1 MIRRLFTSFLVLVL
15 MAGSSVFAASN
26 FTITSSTSGSSTKF
40 IVTRSGEGTNAAE
53 TVRYR
58 TVSCS
63 AFAGRH
69 FVEGAATALLPRAA
83 HADQA
88 RLRRGGLR
96 LPLLIGDNCLYSVVI
111 PREVKRS
118 GNGALFANPRS
129 L

>member
-69 FVEGAATALLPRAA
+69 FVEGPPPLFFRVLLTPIYPDYIQELQNYR
-83 HADQA
+83 
-88 RLRRGGLR
+88 
-96 LPLLIGDNCLYSVVI
+96 
-111 PREVKRS
+111 
-118 GNGALFANPRS
+118 
-129 L
+129 